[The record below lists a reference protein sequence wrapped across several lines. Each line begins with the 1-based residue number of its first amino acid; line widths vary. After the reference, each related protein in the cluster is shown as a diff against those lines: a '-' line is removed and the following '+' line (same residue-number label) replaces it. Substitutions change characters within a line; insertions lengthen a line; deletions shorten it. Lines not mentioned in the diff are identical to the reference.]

1 MMEGKEGG
9 RRREEGRKKKGNKNG
24 KVVNRESQAVMEL
37 HFSHLIKL

>member
-1 MMEGKEGG
+1 MEGKEGG
-9 RRREEGRKKKGNKNG
+9 RRREEGRNKKKGNKNG